1 MDKAFLKKMKE
12 YLLEQRKTLLA
23 SLADQG
29 EDMRNLIKTVESGD
43 EADVAADVIDRT
55 LLTALGAQDA
65 NRLQQIDS
73 ALDRIN
79 QGTYGRCVKCGK
91 EIPQERLEV
100 LPYALMCVN
109 CASAQERKNR
119 QKDCP
124 VKPDNDMSLQINY
137 DVTRIYQFGVS
148 CFFCQLNCAVKGT
161 VYAVC
166 CVGIRINADWNT

>member
-29 EDMRNLIKTVESGD
+29 EDMRNLVKTVESG
-43 EADVAADVIDRT
+43 EESDVAADGIDRT
-55 LLTALGAQDA
+55 LLTALGTQDA
-65 NRLQQIDS
+65 NRLQQIDN

-91 EIPQERLEV
+91 EIPHERLEV
-100 LPYALMCVN
+100 LPYALMCIT

-119 QKDCP
+119 
-124 VKPDNDMSLQINY
+124 
-137 DVTRIYQFGVS
+137 
-148 CFFCQLNCAVKGT
+148 
-161 VYAVC
+161 
-166 CVGIRINADWNT
+166 